1 MYEMTRDQLA
11 TWQTFASTHPGAVN
25 RIKAEAPDVQRAIAT
40 GSIPRA
46 DWDATARCWVRHTS
60 SAPDGLPADVADDL
74 PDSTCDAPV
83 PAGLAEDLSGDAA
96 EPCFLEPGHCRWTRH
111 TNAYVSWPA
120 GPDAPV
126 SQVELILALLDGL
139 SAEDVALI
147 RPLLRLEEMARP
159 DALDHELLA
168 GALASLNGLFG
179 TMG

>member
-1 MYEMTRDQLA
+1 MTRDQLA

-46 DWDATARCWVRHTS
+46 DWDATARCWVRHAS
-60 SAPDGLPADVADDL
+60 SAPDDLPADVADDL

-96 EPCFLEPGHCRWTRH
+96 EPCFLEPGHDRWTKQH
-111 TNAYVSWPA
+111 SNAYVSWPA

-126 SQVELILALLDGL
+126 SRVELILALLDGL
-139 SAEDVALI
+139 SADDVALI
-147 RPLLRLEEMARP
+147 RPLLRLEETARP
-159 DALDHELLA
+159 DALDSELLA
-168 GALASLNGLFG
+168 GALTAFNTLFSALD
-179 TMG
+179 